1 MSKTTAP
8 DEYPE
13 DAIEYIKENVGSTQ
27 MKKRLIHLRADSAN
41 GRHTRFTVFMNG
53 ANCGQL
59 CMTEDEA
66 IWFHDALMFS
76 RYLTHDEIITSGSWS
91 QEQRT

>member
-1 MSKTTAP
+1 
-8 DEYPE
+8 
-13 DAIEYIKENVGSTQ
+13 

-41 GRHTRFTVFMNG
+41 GRHTKFTVFMNG

-66 IWFHDALMFS
+66 ILFHDALMFS
-76 RYLTHDEIITSGSWS
+76 RYLTKQEIVTSGFWTNK
-91 QEQRT
+91 EQRT